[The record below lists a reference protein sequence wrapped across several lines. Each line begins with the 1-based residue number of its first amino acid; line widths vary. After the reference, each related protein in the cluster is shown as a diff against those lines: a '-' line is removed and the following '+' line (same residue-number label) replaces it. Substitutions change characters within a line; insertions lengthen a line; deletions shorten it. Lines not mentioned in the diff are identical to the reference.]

1 MNDVMRELE
10 CAIEA
15 GCGVFCEVEVTVLK
29 YARSI
34 LREQYAEIERLQ
46 GALEAEK
53 RHNKKALA
61 NARAEAITEFAERLI
76 ARAREINPVDLCDRD
91 IREVEQELKE
101 ACRE

>member
-61 NARAEAITEFAERLI
+61 NARAEAITEFADRLI
-76 ARAREINPVDLCDRD
+76 KKCDAPHWCVWMSEIEDMAREM
-91 IREVEQELKE
+91 KE
-101 ACRE
+101 GQK